1 MRITVEK
8 IGTYTGRDAGGWWIL
23 AVAVDGTRTAID
35 GPFASLAG
43 ADLALLEV
51 EATMRRHAQAEL
63 AAARRAA

>member
-8 IGTYTGRDAGGWWIL
+8 IGTYNGVDAGGWWII
-23 AVAVDGTRTAID
+23 ATAVDGTRTAVD
-35 GPFASLAG
+35 GPYATGAG
-43 ADLALLEV
+43 ADLALLEI